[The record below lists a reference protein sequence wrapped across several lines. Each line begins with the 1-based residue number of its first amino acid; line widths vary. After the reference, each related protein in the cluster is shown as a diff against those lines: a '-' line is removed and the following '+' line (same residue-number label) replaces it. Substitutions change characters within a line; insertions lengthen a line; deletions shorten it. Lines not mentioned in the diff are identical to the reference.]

1 MHLTSEEKL
10 LFLSSRLN
18 PSNQDI
24 EDIIHVLKSKPKTDY
39 NRLTH
44 LASLNGVAPL
54 VYKNLDKR
62 SFLANI
68 VKTGRKYSKLLRQLQ

>member
-1 MHLTSEEKL
+1 MRLTSEEKL

-44 LASLNGVAPL
+44 L